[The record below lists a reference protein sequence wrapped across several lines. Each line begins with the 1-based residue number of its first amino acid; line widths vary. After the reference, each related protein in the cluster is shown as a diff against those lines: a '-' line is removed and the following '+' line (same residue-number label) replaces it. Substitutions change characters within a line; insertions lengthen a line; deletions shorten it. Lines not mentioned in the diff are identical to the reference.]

1 MSFYIRSIEGCHNK
15 FKYKSIIVHKRV
27 VQTSTTI
34 HMALVEVK
42 WICFP
47 CVEAIF
53 LSYPQGVE
61 GYFRQSYTP
70 CG

>member
-1 MSFYIRSIEGCHNK
+1 MGFYTRSIEGYRNK
-15 FKYKSIIVHKRV
+15 FKYKSIVVHKCV

-53 LSYPQGVE
+53 LNYPQDVE
-61 GYFRQSYTP
+61 EYFRQSYTP